1 MNGHRALRA
10 RRTRCS
16 LLAAVSVL
24 ASACAHWPGGRAPAA
39 DVRAAIGAANA
50 EYARALVAGDA
61 RAMAAVFAED
71 GQVVAAT
78 HPGFVSGRTEI
89 EAYNARRLEGRRY
102 LDAVITTVD
111 VGVEGD
117 LAWETGTSRVTVQH
131 GKTAPVTLTGRYLA
145 VWERGSDRRWRIR
158 VEIPVPDPAP

>member
-1 MNGHRALRA
+1 MIGHRALRA
-10 RRTRCS
+10 RCS

-24 ASACAHWPGGRAPAA
+24 ASGCAHWPGGRASHA

-71 GQVVAAT
+71 GEVVAAAQ
-78 HPGFVSGRTEI
+78 PGFVSGRAEI
-89 EAYNARRLEGRRY
+89 EAYAARRLEGRRY
-102 LDAVITTVD
+102 LDAVITTAD

-145 VWERGSDRRWRIR
+145 VWERGSDGRWRIR
-158 VEIPVPDPAP
+158 VETPVPDPAP